1 MFERVTKYFDK
12 VASDGGPNSS
22 RVINIGVAGI
32 LSICMLKLSWLAK
45 EDPGMYYWLC
55 FTTYAAYG
63 MGTHTMNKWIDYLRL
78 KAGGKDAASETE
90 VRPPA
95 GSQ

>member
-1 MFERVTKYFDK
+1 MLKRLTTYFDK

-22 RVINIGVAGI
+22 RVINIGVAAI

-55 FTTYAAYG
+55 FTTYACYG
-63 MGTHTMNKWIDYLRL
+63 MGTHTMNKWIDLLRY
-78 KAGGKDAASETE
+78 KAGDKN
-90 VRPPA
+90 A
-95 GSQ
+95 GSTPDVHPPTGS